1 MNSFGMISLIFPNGS
16 AYRDSLH
23 RTLGGPARCPVSTPV
38 SNPGVLHGRFAEGK
52 RGGFV
57 S

>member
-1 MNSFGMISLIFPNGS
+1 MNPFGMIFLIFRTGS

-23 RTLGGPARCPVSTPV
+23 RTLGGPARWPVSIPV
-38 SNPGVLHGRFAEGK
+38 SNPGVRHGRFAEGK